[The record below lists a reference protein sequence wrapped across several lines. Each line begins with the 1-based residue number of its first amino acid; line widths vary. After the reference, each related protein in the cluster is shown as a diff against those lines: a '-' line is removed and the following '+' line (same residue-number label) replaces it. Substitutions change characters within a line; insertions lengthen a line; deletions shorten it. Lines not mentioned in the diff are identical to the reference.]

1 MENEQIPFPNELK
14 PAEEIAVEL
23 SDILYRMVDLLKK
36 LISELAQ
43 YRAVDKEEKEA
54 AELLEKM
61 GGGK

>member
-1 MENEQIPFPNELK
+1 M
-14 PAEEIAVEL
+14 EL

-54 AELLEKM
+54 AELLEKT
-61 GGGK
+61 GGGR

>member
-1 MENEQIPFPNELK
+1 MNEERQQPTELLT

-23 SDILYRMVDLLKK
+23 SDIMYRMVDLLKRI
-36 LISELAQ
+36 ISELAQ

-61 GGGK
+61 GGGR